1 MEWDN
6 LNVLI
11 TTIHGSK
18 VVNSTGGIMIQEITP
33 AADVDNM
40 IPKRCLPLYK
50 RNNTRSLKLEESHSF
65 TCMYIYNRSGPNFA
79 KDDPFIPPTENDE
92 VFTQC
97 MTKYHIWLLA
107 RVVGS
112 SGTEQLVPGFGGF
125 VSATET
131 KPCRKFTIDY
141 STPSIN
147 RLQNILS

>member
-1 MEWDN
+1 MISSLLHLVGLRPRVYYTLTN
-6 LNVLI
+6 FR
-11 TTIHGSK
+11 
-18 VVNSTGGIMIQEITP
+18 GGGARPPWPPPSIRQ
-33 AADVDNM
+33 
-40 IPKRCLPLYK
+40 CYK

-65 TCMYIYNRSGPNFA
+65 TCMYIYNRSDPNFA
-79 KDDPFIPPTENDE
+79 KDDPFIPPTEKDE